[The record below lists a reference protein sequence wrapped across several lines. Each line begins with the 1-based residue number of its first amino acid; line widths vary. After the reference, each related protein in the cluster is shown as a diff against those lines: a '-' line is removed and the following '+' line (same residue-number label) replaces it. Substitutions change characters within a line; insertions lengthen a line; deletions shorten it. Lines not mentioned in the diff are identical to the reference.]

1 MQFYELLLVAVGL
14 AMDAFAVS
22 ITKGLEM
29 KKIRFRDAAYVGIWF
44 GFFQALMPL
53 IGYFLGSSFSRQIE
67 AVDHWVAFAILA
79 LIGIN
84 MIREAVKEAAEG
96 KKADTPRTQEQESTA
111 DLGFRTMLLLAI
123 ATSIDALAVGITFA
137 ILEVRI
143 LQATLFIGVVT
154 FVISCAGVYV
164 GHLFGTKFKKSAALL
179 GGVILI
185 LIGVKILLDHL
196 GIL

>member
-1 MQFYELLLVAVGL
+1 MQSYELLIAVGL

-84 MIREAVKEAAEG
+84 MIREAVKEAAEE